1 MSRDPR
7 APAPAA
13 RLLGAF
19 RRLAAR
25 ALRRGLLTSD
35 RVTLPLLM
43 TLTLAIGVLA
53 TVVGPGWMPPSSVV
67 LNLLAG
73 GLFLRTRSLWVLD
86 AAVIVSLLYVGWRL
100 GFGEVRPGLFLVVVL
115 TAIFAHVFAG
125 TREALGVQGLRGESM
140 LADLRD
146 RLRALGELPPLP
158 GRWRAEVAVRAAG
171 GSSFG
176 GDFLVS
182 ILDAEGGELELVLV
196 DVSGK
201 GVDAGTRALLLSGAF
216 GGLIGAIPPEEFLSA
231 ANAYVLRQRW
241 EERFA
246 TAVHVVV
253 DLLTGSYVVESAGH
267 PPAAHFEAGSGRWLL
282 TEGDGTALGL
292 LPKAEYVTAHGVLGH
307 GDALL
312 LYTDGLIEAP
322 GQDLTT
328 GLDRLLGEA
337 ERLVPRGFVG
347 GADRIVEATA
357 AHGGDDR
364 ALVLLWRE

>member
-146 RLRALGELPPLP
+146 RLRALG
-158 GRWRAEVAVRAAG
+158 
-171 GSSFG
+171 SSFG
-176 GDFLVS
+176 GDCLVS

-241 EERFA
+241 EEGFA

-267 PPAAHFEAGSGRWLL
+267 PPAAHFDAGSGRWLL

-292 LPKAEYVTAHGVLGH
+292 LPKAEYATAHGVLGH

-312 LYTDGLIEAP
+312 VYTDGLIEVP
-322 GQDLTT
+322 GQDLAT

-337 ERLVPRGFVG
+337 ERLVPRGFAG
-347 GADRIVEATA
+347 GPARIVEATA